1 MTNVECRMTNDGFP
15 SLSLFKQVEYIL
27 RCSMLE
33 VRCSTFISFFS
44 LIRLVARGQRLP
56 LL

>member
-1 MTNVECRMTNDGFP
+1 MSNVECRMTNDGFA
-15 SLSLFKQVEYIL
+15 SLSLFKQVEYII
-27 RCSMLE
+27 
-33 VRCSTFISFFS
+33 RCSTFISFFS